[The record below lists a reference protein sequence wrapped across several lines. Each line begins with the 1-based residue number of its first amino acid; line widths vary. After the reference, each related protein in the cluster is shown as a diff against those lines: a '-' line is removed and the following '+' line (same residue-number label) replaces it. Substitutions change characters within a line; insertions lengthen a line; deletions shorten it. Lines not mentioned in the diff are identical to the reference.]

1 MTPQLT
7 WPTRVRTRL
16 AATRWHRLG
25 PFILVSIPFLAT
37 LEEIGWRG
45 YALPRMLTR
54 RSPLFASLLL
64 GVFWALW
71 HGPTFF
77 IDGSP
82 QQNAPIL
89 FYVATVAIFSIP
101 MTWLYQNTR
110 SVLLTSVLHMSNNF
124 TLFLPTTRSYVPAP
138 RHGARRRAAARVTS
152 AR

>member
-1 MTPQLT
+1 M
-7 WPTRVRTRL
+7 
-16 AATRWHRLG
+16 HRLG

-54 RSPLFASLLL
+54 RSRLFASLLL

-101 MTWLYQNTR
+101 MTWLYQNTC

-124 TLFLPTTRSYVPAP
+124 TLFPPTTRSPGVMAIFGGIGLLMTIGVIVAGRMYRCPDMAPGDALLPA
-138 RHGARRRAAARVTS
+138 
-152 AR
+152 